1 MFSRF
6 TYRSDQIEI
15 MDDLQCSGEVVN
27 QTLRELEFINKWL
40 GGNAVTLDGIQ
51 RLVKGQTHTSLRIAD
66 LGCGSGDMLKLLADW
81 GRENKVLLHLTG
93 IDANPNIIEFAKANC
108 KDYPEITFE
117 TLDVFSEKFRQRN
130 FDIVMGTLFYHH
142 FSNNLLIEF
151 FSTLKSNV
159 RVGFL
164 INDIHRHWLAFHFI
178 RILTRLFSKSTMV
191 RYDAP
196 LSVLR
201 AFRKNELVDVL
212 TKANLPS
219 FELRWK
225 WAFRWQALYRAVS

>member
-1 MFSRF
+1 MISRF
-6 TYRSDQIEI
+6 THRSDQIEI

-51 RLVKGQTHTSLRIAD
+51 QLIRQPHTSLRIAD
-66 LGCGSGDMLKLLADW
+66 LGCGSGDMLKSLADW
-81 GRENKVLLHLTG
+81 GKKNNVLLHLTG

-108 KDYPEITFE
+108 KDYPEITLE
-117 TLDVFSEKFRQRN
+117 TLDVFSEEFHQRN

-142 FSNNLLIEF
+142 FSNDLLIEF
-151 FSTLKSNV
+151 FSTLKSSV

-164 INDIHRHWLAFHFI
+164 INDIHRHWLAFHSI
-178 RILTRLFSKSTMV
+178 RILTRLFSKSAMV

-201 AFRKNELVDVL
+201 AFRKNELRDVL
-212 TKANLPS
+212 KSAGLHS

-225 WAFRWQALYRAVS
+225 WAFRWQVLYRVVS